1 MRVFAGFH
9 DNAAMLIYAQNQ
21 WVSRGVTFL
30 LGAFAAAS
38 VVFWVLKLSSPAGSE
53 PVAAV
58 ESAAPVSDP
67 AAFVK
72 ALGGRLLVESSG
84 EPVPVTS
91 NSRLLLVGVIS
102 TASQRGAALIAV
114 DGKPAKPYVVGST
127 IEGAWVLR
135 SVQARRAV
143 LAEVAAGEKP
153 SASATEVI
161 LEMPEK
167 PKKGT

>member
-1 MRVFAGFH
+1 
-9 DNAAMLIYAQNQ
+9 MLIYAQNQ

-38 VVFWVLKLSSPAGSE
+38 VVFWVLKLSAPAGLE
-53 PVAAV
+53 PMATAAATV
-58 ESAAPVSDP
+58 PVVDP

-72 ALGGRLLVESSG
+72 ALGGRLQVVPAG
-84 EPVPVTS
+84 EPVPVAA
-91 NSRLLLVGVIS
+91 NSRLQLVGVVS

-114 DGKPAKPYVVGST
+114 DGKPAKPYVVGAT

-143 LAEVAAGEKP
+143 LAEVTAGEPP
-153 SASATEVI
+153 SASAAEVV
-161 LEMPEK
+161 LELPVK
-167 PKKGT
+167 PQKGV

>member
-1 MRVFAGFH
+1 
-9 DNAAMLIYAQNQ
+9 MLIYAQNQ

-58 ESAAPVSDP
+58 ESAAPVADP

-72 ALGGRLLVESSG
+72 ALGGRLVVEPTV
-84 EPVPVTS
+84 EATPVAS
-91 NSRLLLVGVIS
+91 NSRLLLVGVVS

-153 SASATEVI
+153 SAGSTEVV

-167 PKKGT
+167 AKKGT

>member
-1 MRVFAGFH
+1 
-9 DNAAMLIYAQNQ
+9 MLIYAQNQ

-38 VVFWVLKLSSPAGSE
+38 VVFWVLKLSAPGGSE

-58 ESAAPVSDP
+58 EAAAPAVDP
-67 AAFVK
+67 ASFVK
-72 ALGGRLLVESSG
+72 ALGGRLQI
-84 EPVPVTS
+84 EPTGAPMPVAS
-91 NSRLLLVGVIS
+91 NSRLLLVGVVS

-127 IEGAWVLR
+127 IEGVWVLR

-143 LAEVAAGEKP
+143 LAEVAAGEKQP
-153 SASATEVI
+153 SANAAEVV
-161 LEMPEK
+161 LDMPEK
-167 PKKGT
+167 PKKGS